1 MSNAMLEAS
10 PNKHRS
16 RRLRKKLRT
25 GEFQQW
31 GFEFEAEL
39 KVRLPDEGEVL
50 VDSFLAEVIE
60 PRSLALGGWIT
71 SGFVVS
77 FGRGSATDEDR
88 QVVQDWLQARPE
100 IKAARVGPLIDA
112 WHGVWA

>member
-1 MSNAMLEAS
+1 MLS
-10 PNKHRS
+10 PSKHRT

-31 GFEFEAEL
+31 CFEFETDI
-39 KVRLPDEGEVL
+39 KVRMPAGEEVL

-71 SGFVVS
+71 NGFVVP
-77 FGRGSATDEDR
+77 FGRGSATDDDR
-88 QVVQDWLQARPE
+88 QAVRSWLQARPE
-100 IKAARVGPLIDA
+100 IKTARVGPLIDA
-112 WHGVWA
+112 WHGAW